1 MQLKQKKRPTKG
13 GAAHV
18 AVLSP
23 PPFEGSSQQSQSSS
37 SADIGQWRH
46 QLSRFHHREWGEL
59 LRLIRKVHRVSSN
72 SFMVNFRLL
81 ILQKLTRKKTLMARL
96 QEDRDIGTEDLL
108 SSGLIPS
115 CHPSLERTGE
125 DEHMNGGGVHR
136 STNKTGGRD
145 DKGDSKGSGRHL
157 CYLALSPLESI
168 GLAQGNCVLNSL
180 KQCWPIP
187 VNGPTLLKLHCL
199 AIALKNEA

>member
-1 MQLKQKKRPTKG
+1 
-13 GAAHV
+13 
-18 AVLSP
+18 
-23 PPFEGSSQQSQSSS
+23 
-37 SADIGQWRH
+37 
-46 QLSRFHHREWGEL
+46 
-59 LRLIRKVHRVSSN
+59 
-72 SFMVNFRLL
+72 
-81 ILQKLTRKKTLMARL
+81 MARL

-168 GLAQGNCVLNSL
+168 GAGSRQLCSEFLEAMLANSC
-180 KQCWPIP
+180 QWPHSA
-187 VNGPTLLKLHCL
+187 LLG
-199 AIALKNEA
+199 